1 MEGLYILLGI
11 AALTGIGFA
20 VYFAIQDRKKHSH

>member
-11 AALTGIGFA
+11 AILTGVGFIIF
-20 VYFAIQDRKKHSH
+20 FAIQDRTKRSH